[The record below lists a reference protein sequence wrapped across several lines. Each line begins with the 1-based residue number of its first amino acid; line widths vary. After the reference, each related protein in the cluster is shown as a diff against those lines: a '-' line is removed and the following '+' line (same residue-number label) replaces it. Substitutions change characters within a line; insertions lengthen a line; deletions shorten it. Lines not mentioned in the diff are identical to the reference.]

1 MKLSLKLLP
10 EGLVDI
16 KDLVH
21 VYGKERFNTIRQY
34 SLLKLSDG
42 SLSLQ
47 FYDKRGQLVKP
58 KQYPKIGR
66 KSNMSQVL
74 KDIVNG

>member
-21 VYGKERFNTIRQY
+21 VYGKERFRTIRQY
-34 SLLKLSDG
+34 SLFKLHDG
-42 SLSLQ
+42 SLSLK
-47 FYDKRGQLVKP
+47 FYNKRGELVKP
-58 KQYPKIGR
+58 RQYPKIGR
-66 KSNMSQVL
+66 KSNMAQVL
-74 KDIVNG
+74 RDILK